1 MLTFKRK
8 LGRRYSKNGSLFTLL
23 NVPKFV
29 ASLWNVEKL
38 SLDLDIVTGELIVK
52 PIYNK
57 ED

>member
-1 MLTFKRK
+1 MITFKRHI
-8 LGRRYSKNGSLFTLL
+8 GRRKSGTGSLYTLL

-38 SLDLDIVTGELIVK
+38 SLDLDIVTGELIVR